1 MLPLP
6 AYSFPEHALIHSGG
20 IVCFYTQTNGFVYC
34 PPRVPD
40 GILALFRKI
49 PISYRIPLTHVQG
62 KACGAKKTEI
72 RGGLRQFSFLQPPKA
87 AKASVKPLSKRS
99 VRAAMAVICLTA
111 RDTARRVW
119 MRSAPTG
126 PSKPDVFPRGDTFRR
141 ASYRQFF
148 VMHSAIW
155 IFSRVSEQI
164 KQSFC
169 ENLYGACRGTPGLRI
184 VFAWVFRYNKYRC
197 CLHKGYLQKA

>member
-1 MLPLP
+1 MRREKNRNLRRP
-6 AYSFPEHALIHSGG
+6 AAIFLFAAAEGG
-20 IVCFYTQTNGFVYC
+20 KGFREAFEQTVRSC
-34 PPRVPD
+34 SD
-40 GILALFRKI
+40 GGNM
-49 PISYRIPLTHVQG
+49 PYR
-62 KACGAKKTEI
+62 
-72 RGGLRQFSFLQPPKA
+72 
-87 AKASVKPLSKRS
+87 
-99 VRAAMAVICLTA
+99 

>member
-1 MLPLP
+1 MCK
-6 AYSFPEHALIHSGG
+6 ARRA
-20 IVCFYTQTNGFVYC
+20 
-34 PPRVPD
+34 
-40 GILALFRKI
+40 ARKK
-49 PISYRIPLTHVQG
+49 Q
-62 KACGAKKTEI
+62 KFEAACGNFPFCS
-72 RGGLRQFSFLQPPKA
+72 RRRR

-126 PSKPDVFPRGDTFRR
+126 PSKSDVFPRGDTFRR

-155 IFSRVSEQI
+155 IFSRLSEQI